1 MQKVNRPGDYGYV
14 RTDGSS
20 NTSFNIPPTKTH
32 QVSVVQLQNGTIRIK
47 CKKDRCKFS
56 AGPFSTLAEAE
67 SSAALHLI
75 KQVPLP
81 K

>member
-1 MQKVNRPGDYGYV
+1 MPKVNRPGDYGYV
-14 RTDGSS
+14 RSDGSS

-32 QVSVVQLQNGTIRIK
+32 QVSVVQLQNGTIRVK
-47 CKKDRCKFS
+47 CKKDGCKFS

-67 SSAALHLI
+67 SSAAEHLN
-75 KQVPLP
+75 K

>member
-1 MQKVNRPGDYGYV
+1 MRKRNGPGEYGYV
-14 RTDGSS
+14 RSDGSS

-32 QVSVVQLQNGTIRIK
+32 QVSVVHLPDGTIRIK

-67 SSAALHLI
+67 KSATKHLN
-75 KQVPLP
+75 K
-81 K
+81 